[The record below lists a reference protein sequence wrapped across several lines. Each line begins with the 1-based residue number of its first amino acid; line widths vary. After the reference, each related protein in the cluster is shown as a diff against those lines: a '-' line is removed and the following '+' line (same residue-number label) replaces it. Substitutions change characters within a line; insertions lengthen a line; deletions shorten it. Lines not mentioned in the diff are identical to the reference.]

1 MTEVLFYHLE
11 RQGLEQVL
19 PKLLLASLS
28 RGWRV
33 VVQAGSDERAEA
45 LSSLLWTFDDDAFLP
60 HGTKADG
67 VAELQPVWL
76 TSGDD
81 TPNGARVRFYVDGCN
96 PGSLDG
102 LDRAVI
108 LFDGA
113 DSEAPQ
119 RARDG
124 WKRFKAEGH
133 AISYWQQDENGSW
146 KNRAAS

>member
-1 MTEVLFYHLE
+1 MFFYHLE

-28 RGWRV
+28 RGWRC

-45 LSSLLWTFDDDAFLP
+45 LSSLLWTFDGDAFLP
-60 HGTKADG
+60 HGTKVDG
-67 VAELQPVWL
+67 VADLQPVWL

-81 TPNGARVRFYVDGCN
+81 NPNGAGVRFYVDGTM
-96 PGSLDG
+96 PETVGG
-102 LDRAVI
+102 LDRAVV

-113 DSEAPQ
+113 DGEALQ

-133 AISYWQQDENGSW
+133 AISYWQQDENGKW
-146 KNRAAS
+146 QNRAAG